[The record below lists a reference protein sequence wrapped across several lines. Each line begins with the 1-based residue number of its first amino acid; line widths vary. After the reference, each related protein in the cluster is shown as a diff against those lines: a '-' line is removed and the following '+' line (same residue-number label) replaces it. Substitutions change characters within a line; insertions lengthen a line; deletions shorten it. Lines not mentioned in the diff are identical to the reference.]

1 MFHLSATAFLLL
13 FFNGVVNAIPPKPNI
28 VMIVSDDMGFNDI
41 GFHGSDQIPTPNIDA
56 LAAYGIN
63 LNRYYVSPMCTPSRA
78 SLMTGK
84 YSSSVGMQ
92 NYVIVSEQPY
102 GLGLSEKIMPEYLKE
117 AGYKTHIVG
126 KWHLGFYKK
135 EYTPTLRGFDSHI
148 GYLGPY
154 IDYYNHS
161 LDRPNLPD
169 FESGYDMRKNLD
181 LYRESLGTYATD
193 LFTQESI
200 KIIQNHSRED
210 PLFLYIPH
218 LAPHSANG
226 YDPLQAPQEII
237 NKFAHIKDEKRRTYA
252 AMVSALD
259 DSIGNV
265 VNALKENQMLDNSV
279 ILFFC
284 DNGATI
290 EIEHSNGGSN
300 SPLKGQKQSPWEGAV
315 RSAGVIWSPLLE
327 NRERTSTQLFHISD
341 WLPTFASLAG
351 VTIDETDRLDGK
363 NIWPALSYNLNS
375 PRQDAL
381 CHLDDTDGYQ
391 SYINGDFKYVNGTTY
406 NGIYDHWMDYVDE
419 TEKHS
424 SFNNYG
430 ESIMNSTVGRALS
443 NFATS
448 NLNALTIE
456 KHRQS
461 SIITCNNVPIP
472 TDKQYQCRPLEAP
485 CLFNIVNDPCERRN
499 IAPLRPVTLRMMQN
513 EIDKLRLK
521 ALPIRNKPGDERS
534 NPAYFENTW
543 TWWYD
548 ELGIPDYEESD
559 AAVKTTYSNI
569 LITAILNVLCAVVQH
584 L

>member
-1 MFHLSATAFLLL
+1 MFRLSASAVFLL
-13 FFNGVVNAIPPKPNI
+13 FFNGIAATVSPKPNI

-84 YSSSVGMQ
+84 YSSSIGMQ

-102 GLGLSEKIMPEYLKE
+102 GLGLNEKLMPEYLKE

-161 LDRPNLPD
+161 LIRSNLPD
-169 FESGYDMRKNLD
+169 FTSGFDMRKNLD
-181 LYRESLGTYATD
+181 LYRESVGTYATD
-193 LFTQESI
+193 LFTRESI
-200 KIIQNHSRED
+200 KIIQNHNRSD

-218 LAPHSANG
+218 LAPHAANS
-226 YDPLQAPQEII
+226 YDPLQAPQEKI
-237 NKFAHIKDEKRRTYA
+237 NKFSHIKDERRRTYA

-300 SPLKGQKQSPWEGAV
+300 SPFKGQKQSPWEGAV

-327 NRERTSTQLFHISD
+327 NRERTSSQLFHISD
-341 WLPTFASLAG
+341 WVPTFASLAG
-351 VTIDETDRLDGK
+351 VTIDERDNLDGK
-363 NIWPALSYNLNS
+363 NIWPALSHNLPS
-375 PRQDAL
+375 PRHDAL

-391 SYINGDFKYVNGTTY
+391 SYINGDFKYVNGSTY
-406 NGIYDHWMDYVDE
+406 DGIYDHWMDYVDK
-419 TEKHS
+419 TERHS
-424 SFNNYG
+424 TFNNYG
-430 ESIMNSTVGRALS
+430 ESIMNSTIGRALAKYS
-443 NFATS
+443 IS
-448 NLNALTIE
+448 NLNPVAIE

-472 TDKQYQCRPLEAP
+472 TDKQYQCRPLESP
-485 CLFNIVNDPCERRN
+485 CLFNIIDDPCERRN
-499 IAPLRPVTLRMMQN
+499 IAPLRPVTLRMMQDEVN
-513 EIDKLRLK
+513 KLRMK
-521 ALPIRNKPGDERS
+521 SQPIRNKPGDVRS
-534 NPAYFENTW
+534 NPANFENTW

-548 ELGIPDYEESD
+548 ELGIPDYDQSD
-559 AAVKTTYSNI
+559 AAVRGSYGTI
-569 LITAILNVLCAVVQH
+569 LITAILIVLCGFIQY